1 MRIQFRNRVH
11 PKSRRLQG
19 GAIRPA
25 KRVSNIEK
33 LAKDFGQIYMSQK
46 VKPKKKFVLK
56 LKIPAIM
63 DHFRLF

>member
-11 PKSRRLQG
+11 PKNRRLHG
-19 GAIRPA
+19 GAVSPA

-56 LKIPAIM
+56 L
-63 DHFRLF
+63 